1 MVSPLWQ
8 DMQGSMNKEMRKSF
22 VASFEVSP
30 YPSLY
35 SVQHWFRV
43 VQYASIHR
51 EKELH
56 GQ

>member
-8 DMQGSMNKEMRKSF
+8 DMQETMNKEMRKSF
-22 VASFEVSP
+22 VDLSEELP
-30 YPSLY
+30 CRSLY
-35 SVQHWFRV
+35 SGQCC
-43 VQYASIHR
+43 YGLATKPSIHG

>member
-8 DMQGSMNKEMRKSF
+8 DMQGTMNKEMRKSF
-22 VASFEVSP
+22 VASSEVLP
-30 YPSLY
+30 YPSLHF
-35 SVQHWFRV
+35 VQFRLWV
-43 VQYASIHR
+43 VKHASIHR